1 MNGATVISSPAIAN
15 RREGAMGTGHE
26 KFMAMLEALEAGAPL
41 EPKPVPPKRLDGDL
55 GAELDGLTG
64 LAIQRIRQVLEVEP
78 DLADEKLTKLQ
89 ATAAQG
95 VLNTQV
101 KVDETRLR
109 ARKINTL
116 PRLIEL
122 IREERER
129 QAAAEAERVRQVS
142 EGRKLFL
149 VKQEKRE

>member
-1 MNGATVISSPAIAN
+1 MSGPTN
-15 RREGAMGTGHE
+15 HE

-41 EPKPVPPKRLDGDL
+41 EPKPVSPKKLDGDL

-64 LAIQRIRQVLEVEP
+64 LAIQRIRQVLEAEP

-101 KVDETRLR
+101 KVDDSRLKR
-109 ARKINTL
+109 QKLNTF

-129 QAAAEAERVRQVS
+129 RAVAEAERERQAR
-142 EGRKLFL
+142 EGQKLSSWL
-149 VKQEKRE
+149 SRRRGNEQP